1 MNGLLT
7 AAGQG
12 LTAGAAVVAGSTP
25 LVSTSLFA
33 QLLYLVCGGLLLSSV
48 LMLWRRQLSAL
59 IGLLTVQGV
68 LLGAMAALLGSQAG
82 GSELYVVAAAVL
94 VLKGGV
100 LPRVLRR
107 VLSDSGAARETQPL
121 VNVPASLLAAAL
133 LTLLAYAVSRPLVE
147 LDPTP
152 TTHAVPVGMAMVLLG
167 FFMLTTR
174 RRALSQVVGFL
185 LLDNGIAAT
194 AFLVTA
200 GVPVI
205 VELAVSMDLLLVVL
219 VLQVLAAR
227 LRAAFGDTDLDDLRQ
242 LRD

>member
-1 MNGLLT
+1 M
-7 AAGQG
+7 
-12 LTAGAAVVAGSTP
+12 S
-25 LVSTSLFA
+25 VSLYE
-33 QLLYLVCGGLLLSSV
+33 QLLYLLCGGLLLSSV

-59 IGLLTVQGV
+59 IGLLTAQGV
-68 LLGAMAALLGSQAG
+68 LLAGMAALLGTQDG
-82 GSELYVVAAAVL
+82 GPELYAVGL
-94 VLKGGV
+94 GVLILKGGV
-100 LPRVLRR
+100 LPAVLRR
-107 VLSDSGAARETQPL
+107 VLADSGVARETQPL

-152 TTHAVPVGMAMVLLG
+152 ETHAVPVGIAMVLLG
-167 FFMLTTR
+167 FFMLVTR
-174 RRALSQVVGFL
+174 RRALSQVAGFL

-200 GVPVI
+200 GVPAI

-219 VLQVLAAR
+219 VLQVLTAR
-227 LRAAFGDTDLDDLRQ
+227 LRAAFGDTDIDELRE

>member
-1 MNGLLT
+1 
-7 AAGQG
+7 
-12 LTAGAAVVAGSTP
+12 VSVA
-25 LVSTSLFA
+25 LFA

-59 IGLLTVQGV
+59 ISLLTVQGV
-68 LLGAMAALLGSQAG
+68 LLAGMAALLGTQDG
-82 GSELYVVAAAVL
+82 GLELYLVALGVL
-94 VLKGGV
+94 ALKGGV
-100 LPRVLRR
+100 LPAVLRR
-107 VLSDSGAARETQPL
+107 LLANSGAARETQPL

-152 TTHAVPVGMAMVLLG
+152 TTQAVPVGIAMVLLG
-167 FFMLTTR
+167 FFMLVTR
-174 RRALSQVVGFL
+174 RRALSQVAGFL

-194 AFLVTA
+194 AFLVTS
-200 GVPVI
+200 GVPLV

-219 VLQVLAAR
+219 VLQVLTVR
-227 LRAAFGDTDLDDLRQ
+227 LRTAFGDTDIGELRE

>member
-1 MNGLLT
+1 MSSALYL
-7 AAGQG
+7 
-12 LTAGAAVVAGSTP
+12 
-25 LVSTSLFA
+25 
-33 QLLYLVCGGLLLSSV
+33 QLLYLLCGGLLLSSV
-48 LMLWRRQLSAL
+48 LMLWRRQLSAI

-68 LLGAMAALLGSQAG
+68 LLAGLPALLGMRDG
-82 GSELYVVAAAVL
+82 GAELYAVAL
-94 VLKGGV
+94 GV
-100 LPRVLRR
+100 LLLKAGLLPAVLRR
-107 VLSDSGAARETQPL
+107 VLANSGAAREARPL

-152 TTHAVPVGMAMVLLG
+152 TTQAVPVGMVMVLLG
-167 FFMLTTR
+167 FFMLVTR
-174 RRALSQVVGFL
+174 RRALSQVAGFL

-200 GVPVI
+200 GVPLV

-219 VLQVLAAR
+219 VLQVLTAR
-227 LRAAFGDTDLDDLRQ
+227 LQTTFGDTDIDELRE